1 MSYIFWKLLFQRL
14 ILAIN
19 QVFWSILRGVRIL
32 LTHCNHIV
40 HKIWH
45 HVLQQHLP
53 WPESVGLGGRRF
65 QGKIKNIA
73 KNIHGDAFYGGNL
86 VVYVNVVFDL
96 STSLNGQRGRRQEQ
110 ELHQVDLFPDFV
122 DGGKPKTGAE
132 AFLAQCAMGKG
143 QIFLC
148 GFCSPL
154 ETWCLPK

>member
-1 MSYIFWKLLFQRL
+1 MLALVVVGFKEKLK
-14 ILAIN
+14 ILPKTK
-19 QVFWSILRGVRIL
+19 V
-32 LTHCNHIV
+32 
-40 HKIWH
+40 
-45 HVLQQHLP
+45 
-53 WPESVGLGGRRF
+53 
-65 QGKIKNIA
+65 
-73 KNIHGDAFYGGNL
+73 GNL

-110 ELHQVDLFPDFV
+110 ELPQVDLFPGFV

-154 ETWCLPK
+154 ET